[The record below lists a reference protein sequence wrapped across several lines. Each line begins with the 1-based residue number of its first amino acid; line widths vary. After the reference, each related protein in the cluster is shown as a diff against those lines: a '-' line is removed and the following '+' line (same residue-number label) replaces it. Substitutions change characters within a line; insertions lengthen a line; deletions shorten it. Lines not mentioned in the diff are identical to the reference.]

1 MLQRKSWHINNNIFR
16 RYDIRGVYDKDFN
29 ENTFFYLGYA
39 IAKKN
44 ERITVGNDNRSHSQR
59 LAKYL
64 IKGLSAKGAKVFYSG
79 VSSIGLCIFSGWQ
92 LKSKKIIFI
101 TASHLEPQWNG
112 LKIHYGDGEPFKTKD
127 IKKIKQA
134 IYRLKNKKLISEKQK
149 QNILKVNFYQ
159 KYINFFKQNFSLVK
173 NNNLKIVVD
182 CADGA
187 ASMIAPLVLKKL
199 GWQVKKIH
207 CDYKIFG
214 QRRTSEPT
222 LKATTKLKKVVIQ
235 TKAHFGVAFDGDGDR
250 AIIID
255 DKGRYLSGNEIGSL
269 LAKFLINEHKQK
281 QKKLVIV
288 KTVAVSM
295 SLENNLKNQKNIIIK
310 EVPVGHNSVIPAC
323 KKYKAILG
331 VEQSSHI
338 VMPQYFI
345 FDDALLVPLKIGEI
359 IVKENKPL
367 SKLINNLKRY
377 PYKEINWHYDD
388 NKKNLFI
395 KIITSIA
402 KKLFKKLKITDG
414 VKICFPYGWFL
425 IRQSNTSP
433 NIKGYLEAIN
443 KSKLKLIE
451 KKMQMLIK
459 KVRGRGLEPPRE

>member
-1 MLQRKSWHINNNIFR
+1 MNNQKSVQINNNIFR
-16 RYDIRGVYDKDFN
+16 RYDIRGVYGKDFN
-29 ENTFFYLGYA
+29 EDTFFQLGYA
-39 IAKKN
+39 IAKQN
-44 ERITVGNDNRSHSQR
+44 ERITVGSDNRRHSRQ

-64 IKGLSAKGAKVFYSG
+64 IKGLSAKKAKVFYTDI
-79 VSSIGLCIFSGWQ
+79 SSIGLCVFTGWQ
-92 LKSKKIIFI
+92 LKSNKIIFI
-101 TASHLEPQWNG
+101 TASHLEPHWNG
-112 LKIHYGDGEPFKTKD
+112 LKIHYGDGEPFKSKD
-127 IKKIKQA
+127 IKNIKQA
-134 IYRLKNKKLISEKQK
+134 IKKLKNKQLIAPKQK
-149 QNILKVNFYQ
+149 QSIVKVNFSQ
-159 KYINFFKQNFSLVK
+159 KYINFFKKHFPLLK

-187 ASMIAPLVLKKL
+187 TSIIAPLVFKKL
-199 GWQVKKIH
+199 GFWVKKIH
-207 CDYKIFG
+207 CNYKIFG
-214 QRRTSEPT
+214 KRRASEPT
-222 LKATTKLKKVVIQ
+222 LEATTKLKKIVQQ

-255 DKGRYLSGNEIGSL
+255 DQGRYLNGNEIGSL
-269 LAKFLINEHKQK
+269 LAKFLINEHQQTQQK
-281 QKKLVIV
+281 LIIV

-295 SLENNLKNQKNIIIK
+295 ALENNLKIQKNINIK

-359 IVKENKPL
+359 LIKEKKPL
-367 SKLINNLKRY
+367 SMLINDLKTY
-377 PYKEINWHYDD
+377 PYKEITWYYDD
-388 NKKNLFI
+388 NKKNQFV
-395 KIITSIA
+395 KTITSFA
-402 KKLFKKLKITDG
+402 KKLFKKFKIIDG
-414 VKICFPYGWFL
+414 IKIYFPYGWFL

-433 NIKGYLEAIN
+433 NIKAYLEAIN

-451 KKMQMLIK
+451 KKMMALIK